1 MDSDAFRLEQTL
13 TYQLHQLSRLIDRQ
27 LDYSAIERIP
37 LNAGE
42 GRTIAVLGYYGTLSV
57 VKLARLANLDKS
69 QASRAVVSLV
79 NKGIIEKRNDSRDAR
94 AFELFLT
101 EAGRQVYSDIIDLIV
116 QRNELALRTLTPR
129 EKQTLFG
136 LFSKIHQNLID

>member
-1 MDSDAFRLEQTL
+1 MDSDAFRLEKTL
-13 TYQLHQLSRLIDRQ
+13 TYQLHQLARLIDRRV
-27 LDYSAIERIP
+27 DYSDIQRIA

-57 VKLARLANLDKS
+57 IQLARLANLDKS

-79 NKGIIEKRNDSRDAR
+79 EKGIIEKRSDSRDAR

-101 EAGRQVYSDIIDLIV
+101 PAGQSVYTDIVDLIV
-116 QRNELALRTLTPR
+116 QRNEVALKSLTPR

-136 LFSKIHQNLID
+136 LFSKIHQNLTD